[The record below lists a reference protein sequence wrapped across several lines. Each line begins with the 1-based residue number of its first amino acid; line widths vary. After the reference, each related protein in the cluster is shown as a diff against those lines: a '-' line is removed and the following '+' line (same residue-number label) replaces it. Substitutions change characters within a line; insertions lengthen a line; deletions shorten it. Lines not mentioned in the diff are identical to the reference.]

1 MKKQFYFALIIVI
14 ASTMFFSAPAKAQ
27 STNNSTGVSSEGFL
41 GDILGWLGFGDGSSS
56 SSSSSGKTGT
66 TTGTSGTTSGQSSTA
81 LPINNGIVFLMLGGF
96 AIGITTVAKARKLKP
111 VAAKA

>member
-1 MKKQFYFALIIVI
+1 MKKQFYLVLIIVL
-14 ASTMFFSAPAKAQ
+14 ASTMFLSAPAKAQ
-27 STNNSTGVSSEGFL
+27 STYKSTGVSSEGFL
-41 GDILGWLGFGDGSSS
+41 GDILGWLGFGDGSS
-56 SSSSSGKTGT
+56 GKTGT
-66 TTGTSGTTSGQSSTA
+66 TGTTGTTSGQSSTA